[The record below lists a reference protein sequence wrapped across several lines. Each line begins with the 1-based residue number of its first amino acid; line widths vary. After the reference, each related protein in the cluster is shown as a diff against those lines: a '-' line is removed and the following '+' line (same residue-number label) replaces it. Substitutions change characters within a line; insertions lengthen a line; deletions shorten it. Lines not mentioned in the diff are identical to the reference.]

1 MIFNTVVP
9 IPKSDFPIG
18 YHSKILSL
26 GSCFAVNMAAQ
37 FDYFKFQNTANPFG
51 ILFHPLAIE
60 RLIDFSVSKKTITQ
74 NDVFCHNALWH
85 SFDAHSDCSRSESD
99 ELVYNLNAIL
109 KTTRAQIAASTH
121 VIITLGTAW
130 VYRHL
135 ETNRVVANCHKL
147 PQKQFKK
154 ELLSIDAIT
163 QSIERI
169 TALIGQINNEAHLNF
184 TVSPVRHLK
193 DGFVENQRSKSHLIA
208 AIHHTI
214 EKQPAVRHYF
224 PSYEMM
230 MDELRDYRFYAPD
243 MIHPSPTAITYIWER
258 FKDTW
263 MSEDAYKTMDAV
275 DAIQKGLAHRP
286 FNPNSESHLA
296 FEAKLTNQKEK
307 LVLEYPFMKF

>member
-9 IPKSDFPIG
+9 IPKSDFSIG
-18 YHSKILSL
+18 YHSRILSL
-26 GSCFAVNMAAQ
+26 GSCFAENMAAQ
-37 FDYFKFQNTANPFG
+37 LDYFKFQNTANPFG

-60 RLIDFSVSKKTITQ
+60 RLIDFAVSEKKITQ

-99 ELVYNLNAIL
+99 ELICDLNAIL
-109 KTTRAQIAASTH
+109 KATREQIATSTH
-121 VIITLGTAW
+121 IIITLGTAW
-130 VYRHL
+130 VYRHI
-135 ETNRVVANCHKL
+135 ESDVVVANCHKV

-154 ELLSIDAIT
+154 ELLSIDTIT

-169 TALIGQINNEAHLNF
+169 TALISQVNKTAHLIF

-208 AIHHTI
+208 AIHQTI

-263 MSEDAYKTMDAV
+263 ITEDACKTMDAV
-275 DAIQKGLAHRP
+275 DAVQKGLAHRP

-296 FEAKLTNQKEK
+296 FEAKLTDQKAT
-307 LVLEYPFMKF
+307 LISVYPFMKF